1 MSNRFPFAPGVIVG
15 GPRRP
20 RRRLQPGRWLAMAV
34 RGVRAVALAMAW
46 TITIGS
52 LLVLA
57 LIAASLFAMAFFGV
71 ELYDGARTL

>member
-1 MSNRFPFAPGVIVG
+1 MNRYPFAPGVIVG

-20 RRRLQPGRWLAMAV
+20 GRWLAKAAC
-34 RGVRAVALAMAW
+34 GVRMVATAVAW
-46 TITIGS
+46 TITIGA

-57 LIAASLFAMAFFGV
+57 LMAVSLFAMAFAGV